1 MFAKRAADLIAVDE
15 DIKSDDIPF
24 VDLSSY
30 PEKAEREK
38 EFKALIMNEI
48 ERKDK
53 AFYDKWCNNE
63 D

>member
-1 MFAKRAADLIAVDE
+1 MIANDK
-15 DIKSDDIPF
+15 DIKNDDIPY

-30 PEKAEREK
+30 PEKSEREK
-38 EFKALIMNEI
+38 EFKQLIMNEI